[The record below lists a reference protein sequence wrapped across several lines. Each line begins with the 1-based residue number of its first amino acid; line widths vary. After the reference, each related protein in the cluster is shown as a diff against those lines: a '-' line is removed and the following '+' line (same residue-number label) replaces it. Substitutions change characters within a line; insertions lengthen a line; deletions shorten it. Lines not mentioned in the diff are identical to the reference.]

1 VAERILR
8 NDDSGSET
16 GSRASEARLQ
26 EVVPVGRR
34 GAPLRVL
41 GIGLAIVVVI
51 GTLVAKP
58 WSAAE
63 QTAPGG
69 AAASLRSAVESLRAA
84 SPSQTPTIANVGSLP
99 TIQPD
104 RWADISASLRL
115 TNADGIVLVAR
126 YPPSLFYDFEPVT
139 PSATPI
145 PEPPRDDGTSNTV
158 HATGS
163 LGNPLAI
170 GLTRP
175 DDAEIPIVVGWQ
187 FRDWADQ
194 RRLPIT
200 HPVGDV
206 DRLLYIGLWLPS
218 GEKNIR
224 EVSQRPL
231 EWQAG
236 TYRFDITSHGQTRYL
251 FLILDP

>member
-1 VAERILR
+1 V
-8 NDDSGSET
+8 
-16 GSRASEARLQ
+16 
-26 EVVPVGRR
+26 
-34 GAPLRVL
+34 
-41 GIGLAIVVVI
+41 AIVVVI
-51 GTLVAKP
+51 VTLVAKP
-58 WSAAE
+58 WTTPD
-63 QTAPGG
+63 QTVAPGG
-69 AAASLRSAVESLRAA
+69 AVASLRGAVESFRAA
-84 SPSQTPTIANVGSLP
+84 ASATPAVANVASLP

-115 TNADGIVLVAR
+115 TDADGIVFVAR
-126 YPPSLFYDFEPVT
+126 YPPSLFYDFKPVT

-145 PEPPRDDGTSNTV
+145 PEAPRDDGTSNTV
-158 HATGS
+158 RASGL

-175 DDAEIPIVVGWQ
+175 EDAVAPVVIGWQ

-200 HPVGDV
+200 HPVGDA

-236 TYRFDITSHGQTRYL
+236 TYRFDLLTGNTTRYL
-251 FLILDP
+251 FVILDP